1 MVSYIFLFLIGA
13 SSALLYKKRFTSG
26 IKVGGLYL
34 IQLYYLFMTPIAA
47 LLMFDIGSDIFSRPE
62 VGDFL
67 VSDKILFNIFN
78 FSVMMTVVAMGIHST
93 STSVYQTFKKKDQL
107 EKEAYRT
114 NELFHGPWSHNMA
127 SLGAIFSFMLL
138 GLLELTHP
146 YFGKT
151 INFNLLIL
159 GGILSGIIGAI
170 IILRG
175 THIGFSVIASFF
187 SSVVLGLSIRNMAVN
202 TISYPMATIAL
213 SCLVTVF
220 VLLSGA
226 SIVFA
231 ISESL
236 SKRVVKRAFP
246 KGHPFHQG
254 IDLKVLTMKIEKE
267 FVSGRK

>member
-1 MVSYIFLFLIGA
+1 MSSYILLFLIGA

-47 LLMFDIGSDIFSRPE
+47 LLMFDIGSDIFSRGE
-62 VGDFL
+62 VGSFL
-67 VSDKILFNIFN
+67 VPDNILFNIFN
-78 FSVMMTVVAMGIHST
+78 FSIMMTVVAMGIHST
-93 STSVYQTFKKKDQL
+93 STSVYQSFKNRDKL
-107 EKEAYRT
+107 EKEAYHS

-138 GLLELTHP
+138 GLLELIHP
-146 YFGKT
+146 YFGRV
-151 INFNLLIL
+151 ISLNLLIF
-159 GGILSGIIGAI
+159 GGILSGIVGAI

-175 THIGFSVIASFF
+175 THIGFSIIASFF
-187 SSVVLGLSIRNMAVN
+187 SSVVLGLSFRNIAVN
-202 TISYPMATIAL
+202 TISYPMATITL

-220 VLLSGA
+220 ILLSGA
-226 SIVFA
+226 AVVFA
-231 ISESL
+231 VSESL

-254 IDLKVLTMKIEKE
+254 IQLKVLTRKIEKD
-267 FVSGRK
+267 FTR